1 MCYCQHTKMGSNSNH
16 ILEGL
21 SVVDN
26 FEQLTI
32 NKLHLLK
39 QGKTWLNNKRSNN
52 NKKTTAATAKKKK
65 KKKRKKKKKK
75 KKKKVKEA
83 AMLSKNVI
91 SSIAWLTHS
100 VLPSMYQYYQTQ
112 LNTNKHVDKS
122 HCKVSTQGADANIY
136 W

>member
-1 MCYCQHTKMGSNSNH
+1 MGSNSNH

-65 KKKRKKKKKK
+65 K
-75 KKKKVKEA
+75 VKEA

-100 VLPSMYQYYQTQ
+100 VLPSMYQYYQT
-112 LNTNKHVDKS
+112 TK
-122 HCKVSTQGADANIY
+122 Y
-136 W
+136 

>member
-65 KKKRKKKKKK
+65 KK
-75 KKKKVKEA
+75 VKEA

-122 HCKVSTQGADANIY
+122 HCKASTQGVDANIY

>member
-1 MCYCQHTKMGSNSNH
+1 
-16 ILEGL
+16 
-21 SVVDN
+21 
-26 FEQLTI
+26 
-32 NKLHLLK
+32 
-39 QGKTWLNNKRSNN
+39 
-52 NKKTTAATAKKKK
+52 
-65 KKKRKKKKKK
+65 
-75 KKKKVKEA
+75 
-83 AMLSKNVI
+83 MLSKNVI

>member
-1 MCYCQHTKMGSNSNH
+1 MCYCEYTKMGSSSNH

-26 FEQLTI
+26 FEQLAI

-39 QGKTWLNNKRSNN
+39 QVNTWLNNKRSNN
-52 NKKTTAATAKKKK
+52 RKKTTAATAKKKK
-65 KKKRKKKKKK
+65 RKKR
-75 KKKKVKEA
+75 KKKVKEA
-83 AMLSKNVI
+83 TKLSKNVI
-91 SSIAWLTHS
+91 SSISWLTHS

>member
-65 KKKRKKKKKK
+65 KK
-75 KKKKVKEA
+75 VKEA

>member
-39 QGKTWLNNKRSNN
+39 QGKTWLNNKRSSN
-52 NKKTTAATAKKKK
+52 NKKTTAATA
-65 KKKRKKKKKK
+65 KK

>member
-65 KKKRKKKKKK
+65 K
-75 KKKKVKEA
+75 VKEA

>member
-1 MCYCQHTKMGSNSNH
+1 MGSNSNH

-52 NKKTTAATAKKKK
+52 NKKNNGSNS
-65 KKKRKKKKKK
+65 KK

>member
-65 KKKRKKKKKK
+65 KKKKKRSKDGQKKRD
-75 KKKKVKEA
+75 
-83 AMLSKNVI
+83 
-91 SSIAWLTHS
+91 
-100 VLPSMYQYYQTQ
+100 Q
-112 LNTNKHVDKS
+112 
-122 HCKVSTQGADANIY
+122 
-136 W
+136 